1 MKILI
6 AEDDATSRLLL
17 TCVLQ
22 KQGHEVLETI
32 DGIEAWEAL
41 QQPDAPRLVI
51 LDWMMAKMDGLE
63 VLRRVRAQA
72 SERSPYIIM
81 LTVRNETPHI
91 IAGLEAGAND
101 YLGKPFD
108 SGELVAR
115 VAVGQRLIEMQDALA
130 RKVDELHQSRAD
142 LHVLAARLQAIREE
156 ERTLLA
162 RELHDSF
169 GQHLTA
175 LQMDL
180 MWMDGHLQSSKTP
193 DLGPLSDRIVAM
205 VPQIERLTEQT
216 QTLCTALRPSV
227 LFELGLVA
235 AIEWQVEDVAKR
247 SGLVATTSLPV
258 EDVDLDEGL
267 ALPLFRIVQE
277 ALTNVIRH
285 AKATSLDVRLQI
297 ADQALELIIQDNGR
311 GFPADLLAGSK
322 ALGLLGMRERV
333 ITFGGTVDF
342 LNALGTGATVRV
354 RVPLPSANLTIHPI
368 DHP

>member
-1 MKILI
+1 
-6 AEDDATSRLLL
+6 
-17 TCVLQ
+17 
-22 KQGHEVLETI
+22 
-32 DGIEAWEAL
+32 
-41 QQPDAPRLVI
+41 
-51 LDWMMAKMDGLE
+51 
-63 VLRRVRAQA
+63 
-72 SERSPYIIM
+72 
-81 LTVRNETPHI
+81 
-91 IAGLEAGAND
+91 
-101 YLGKPFD
+101 
-108 SGELVAR
+108 
-115 VAVGQRLIEMQDALA
+115 
-130 RKVDELHQSRAD
+130 

-354 RVPLPSANLTIHPI
+354 RVPLATANLTIHPI